1 MNEVEQRESSFFME
15 GERLTVDGSN
25 FAEWYSR
32 LRTSLKRANILFAIE
47 MHMEEHP
54 DNDVGDQ
61 EILDH
66 YAHRQK
72 CSVVRDVMILSMS
85 EDLSIQFQDTD
96 SYDMMDTLNTMF
108 VREFRVARFEL
119 ESKFLSTKMEERTSL
134 GDHLDRMHEMYLNL
148 VEDYEYWTMNESTTE
163 EFAINTLLHSL
174 PPSYGD
180 YVHSYVGRGANM
192 SLQNF
197 MTDLLAADVAPI
209 EDAEVVDG
217 EGIYLIYFINV
228 LLPYTTVAVNEYMI
242 LILFYEIRSCR
253 CMDGKR

>member
-1 MNEVEQRESSFFME
+1 MNELEQRELSFFME
-15 GERLTVDGSN
+15 GERLRENGSN
-25 FAEWYSR
+25 FVDWYSR
-32 LRTSLKRANILFAIE
+32 LRTSLKRADILFTIE
-47 MHMEEHP
+47 MHVEEHP
-54 DNDVGDQ
+54 DDDVGDQ

-66 YAHRQK
+66 YARRQK
-72 CSVVRDVMILSMS
+72 CSVVRNVMFFSMS
-85 EDLSIQFQDTD
+85 EELGIQLQDTGP
-96 SYDMMDTLNTMF
+96 YDMMDTLKTMF
-108 VREFRVARFEL
+108 VREFRIANFEL

-134 GDHLDRMHEMYLNL
+134 GDHLDRVHEMYLTL

-197 MTDLLAADVAPI
+197 MTDLLAADIAPI

-217 EGIYLIYFINV
+217 EGIYLIYFYKC
-228 LLPYTTVAVNEYMI
+228 LFPYTTFAVNEYVI
-242 LILFYEIRSCR
+242 LILFYENRTCR